1 MLIPFYFYFGSVFL
15 FNPQVFDPQVFNG
28 ITVTYA
34 DGNTVLASMELP
46 TTISVTSPQYP
57 FGV

>member
-15 FNPQVFDPQVFNG
+15 FDPQVFNG